1 MILWKGYCHVHSV
14 FQPHHIEKL
23 RQEHPGIKI
32 VVHPECT
39 AEVVALADS
48 VGSTSHIVKYVDE
61 QPQGSTI
68 AIGTEINLVD
78 RLAFEYPN
86 KKILELAGQT
96 CAMCVNMYRTTLN
109 DLAFTLDN
117 IEELKP
123 LAVPVEIS
131 EQAKVALERM
141 LAIAG

>member
-1 MILWKGYCHVHSV
+1 M
-14 FQPHHIEKL
+14 
-23 RQEHPGIKI
+23 
-32 VVHPECT
+32 
-39 AEVVALADS
+39 
-48 VGSTSHIVKYVDE
+48 KYVE
-61 QPQGSTI
+61 SQPKGSTI

-78 RLAFEYPN
+78 RLAFEHPD

-123 LAVPVEIS
+123 MSVPEDI
-131 EQAKVALERM
+131 KKHGRVALERM

>member
-1 MILWKGYCHVHSV
+1 
-14 FQPHHIEKL
+14 
-23 RQEHPGIKI
+23 
-32 VVHPECT
+32 
-39 AEVVALADS
+39 
-48 VGSTSHIVKYVDE
+48 
-61 QPQGSTI
+61 
-68 AIGTEINLVD
+68 
-78 RLAFEYPN
+78 
-86 KKILELAGQT
+86 
-96 CAMCVNMYRTTLN
+96 MYRTTLN